1 MLTSFFDKSKPLN
14 GIVVALF
21 MALIFVI
28 ANFRDNFLAFNLAI
42 FLENLAV
49 LLVFLLSVYV
59 LNFIAKKNE
68 LTRRSA
74 YKILFFAVFTT
85 SFFALLNNTQVIFAN
100 LCILLAFRR
109 ILSLRSKKIMQKKVF
124 DATFWI
130 CIASIFYFWS
140 ILFLVVVFAGILFY
154 LPKFKNWLIPLVAF
168 LGVYLLNLSFHLVV
182 YENIYGFSQWYEP
195 MNFDFS
201 NYREL
206 SFLIPLSLI
215 LAMLIWTLGNY
226 LRMLQKASISQR
238 PSLNLVLFSLA
249 TSIAIAVFSPT
260 KDGSELIFF
269 FVPLSIIASTWFERK
284 KDKLFKEIL
293 LGLLILM
300 PLLVPFLN

>member
-1 MLTSFFDKSKPLN
+1 MLTSFFGKSNPLN

-21 MALIFVI
+21 MALIFVV
-28 ANFRDNFLAFNLAI
+28 ANFRDFFLAFNLAV
-42 FLENLAV
+42 FLKKLAV
-49 LLVFLLSVYV
+49 LLAFLLSVYV

-85 SFFALLNNTQVIFAN
+85 SFFALLESTQVIFAN
-100 LCILLAFRR
+100 LCVLFGFRR

-140 ILFLVVVFAGILFY
+140 ILFLIVVYAGILFY

-168 LGVYLLNLSFHLVV
+168 LSVYLLNLSFNLVA
-182 YENIYGFSQWYEP
+182 YENVYGFAQWYEP
-195 MNFDFS
+195 VNFDFS

-206 SFLIPLSLI
+206 SLLIPLSLI
-215 LAMLIWTLGNY
+215 LAVLIWTLGNF
-226 LRMLQKASISQR
+226 LRLLQKASISLR
-238 PSLNLVLFSLA
+238 PSLSLVLYSLF

-284 KDKLFKEIL
+284 KDKIFKEIL
-293 LGLLILM
+293 LAMLILM
-300 PLLVPFLN
+300 PLVLPFLN

>member
-1 MLTSFFDKSKPLN
+1 MLTSFFGKSKPLN
-14 GIVVALF
+14 GIVVAFF
-21 MALIFVI
+21 MTLIFVV
-28 ANFRDNFLAFNLAI
+28 ANFKEYYLAFNLAI
-42 FLENLAV
+42 FFEKLAV
-49 LLVFLLSVYV
+49 LLALLLSVYV

-100 LCILLAFRR
+100 LCILFAFRR

-168 LGVYLLNLSFHLVV
+168 LAVYLLNLSFHLLA
-182 YENIYGFSQWYEP
+182 YENIYGFAQWYEP
-195 MNFDFS
+195 VNFDFS
-201 NYREL
+201 NYRDL
-206 SFLIPLSLI
+206 SLLIPLSLI
-215 LAMLIWTLGNY
+215 LAVLIWTLGNF
-226 LRMLQKASISQR
+226 LGLLQKASISLR
-238 PSLNLVLFSLA
+238 PSLNLVLFSLVV
-249 TSIAIAVFSPT
+249 SIAIAIFSPI

-269 FVPLSIIASTWFERK
+269 FIPLSIIASTWFERK
-284 KDKLFKEIL
+284 KDKVFKEIL
-293 LGLLILM
+293 LAILILM
-300 PLLVPFLN
+300 PLLLPFIN

>member
-1 MLTSFFDKSKPLN
+1 
-14 GIVVALF
+14 